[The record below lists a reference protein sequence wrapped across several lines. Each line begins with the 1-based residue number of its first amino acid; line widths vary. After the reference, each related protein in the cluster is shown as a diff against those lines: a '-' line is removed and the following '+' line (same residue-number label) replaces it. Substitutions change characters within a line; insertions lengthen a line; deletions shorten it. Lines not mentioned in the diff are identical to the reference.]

1 MILGICFLV
10 YNFFKM
16 SAIVINLIINSNK
29 LICKSNAVQ
38 EIKKEFQRYD
48 NMKLSS
54 VTMASEFNKG
64 ESVDIT
70 GLGSINPSINAFGN
84 LAN

>member
-1 MILGICFLV
+1 MT
-10 YNFFKM
+10 
-16 SAIVINLIINSNK
+16 AIVINLIINSHK
-29 LICKSNAVQ
+29 LVCKPNADK
-38 EIKKEFQRYD
+38 ELKKEFKKYD